1 MAAVEIGREFKKT
14 DYYQNKFLK
23 DMEKL
28 GKELAEN
35 GYYKLNERGLIKFNV
50 YKQKFQ
56 LVPEAE
62 FKHIMHHSNIYQS
75 DLITGFYYTDAV
87 NIIFKQ
93 LKQIKSIN
101 AFNMYKTTKNKEFQ
115 KKFQKDYEKIKNI
128 LEDDGLIF
136 RGEKI

>member
-35 GYYKLNERGLIKFNV
+35 GYYKTAGKRLIKFNV

-62 FKHIMHHSNIYQS
+62 FKHIIHHSNIYQS

-87 NIIFKQ
+87 NTIFKQ
-93 LKQIKSIN
+93 LKQIKNIK
-101 AFNMYKTTKNKEFQ
+101 AFYMYKTTKNKE
-115 KKFQKDYEKIKNI
+115 FQKDYEKIKNI

-136 RGEKI
+136 RGGQKYDF

>member
-1 MAAVEIGREFKKT
+1 MATVEIGREFKKT

-35 GYYKLNERGLIKFNV
+35 GYYKLNKTGLIKFNV

-56 LVPEAE
+56 IVTEAE
-62 FKHIMHHSNIYQS
+62 FKHIIHHSNIYQS
-75 DLITGFYYTDAV
+75 DLIAGFYFSDAV
-87 NIIFKQ
+87 NTIFKQ
-93 LKQIKSIN
+93 LKQIKNIK
-101 AFNMYKTTKNKEFQ
+101 AFNYYKITHNKEFQ
-115 KKFQKDYEKIKNI
+115 KEFQKDYEKIKNI

-136 RGEKI
+136 RED

>member
-1 MAAVEIGREFKKT
+1 MAAVEIGKEFKKT

-35 GYYKLNERGLIKFNV
+35 GYYKTAQKGIIKFNV

-56 LVPEAE
+56 LVPETE
-62 FKHIMHHSNIYQS
+62 FKHIIHHSNIYQS
-75 DLITGFYYTDAV
+75 DLIEGFYFSDAV
-87 NIIFKQ
+87 NTIFKQ
-93 LKQIKSIN
+93 LKQIKNIK
-101 AFNMYKTTKNKEFQ
+101 AFNSYKITKNKE
-115 KKFQKDYEKIKNI
+115 FQKDYEKIKNI
-128 LEDDGLIF
+128 LKDDGLIF

>member
-35 GYYKLNERGLIKFNV
+35 GYYKINKTDLIKFNV

-56 LVPEAE
+56 IVTEAE
-62 FKHIMHHSNIYQS
+62 FKHIIHHSNIYQS
-75 DLITGFYYTDAV
+75 DLIAGFYFNDAV
-87 NIIFKQ
+87 NTIFKQ
-93 LKQIKSIN
+93 LKQIKNIK
-101 AFNMYKTTKNKEFQ
+101 AFNSYKRTKNKE
-115 KKFQKDYEKIKNI
+115 FQKDYEKIKNI
-128 LEDDGLIF
+128 LKDDGLIF